1 MQADYWEMVS
11 GSMGARVR
19 RMSIPGGWLYQ
30 VESIRRART
39 ITSEFPDYEIVS
51 VGWGQPVFVP
61 IDPPR
66 LRRRSSRVDDLSVTS
81 VRDGGARSILSSG
94 RRSIHRALI
103 WVASASGDC
112 RALVARAFRWAR
124 KRHG

>member
-1 MQADYWEMVS
+1 MQTDHWEMVS

-30 VESIRRART
+30 VESVRRART

-61 IDPPR
+61 ITVK
-66 LRRRSSRVDDLSVTS
+66 LRSSRVDDLAVTR
-81 VRDGGARSILSSG
+81 VRDGYPGSMVR
-94 RRSIHRALI
+94 RALL
-103 WVASASGDC
+103 WAVNAPGGC
-112 RALVARAFRWAR
+112 WALAKRAFQWAR
-124 KRHG
+124 RRYE